1 MTITII
7 IDDLSSPEIK
17 QLLKEH
23 LASMHQHCP
32 KDSIHAFDIKTLQQA
47 DITFW
52 SAWDGK
58 QLCGCAALKRHNA
71 QLGELKSMRTSTRH
85 LRRGIARHLLNYI
98 LDDAKQQGYRQI
110 SLETGAQA
118 IFDPARKLYTSA
130 GFKPCAPF
138 AAYKKDPNSIFM
150 TKYL

>member
-1 MTITII
+1 MITII

-32 KDSIHAFDIKTLQQA
+32 KDSIHAFDIETLRQP

-58 QLCGCAALKRHNA
+58 QLCGCAALKKHNEQHA
-71 QLGELKSMRTSTRH
+71 ELKSMRTASKH
-85 LRRGIARHLLNYI
+85 LRRGIARQLLKEV
-98 LDDAKQQGYRQI
+98 LDYAKQQGYSQI
-110 SLETGAQA
+110 SLETGSQA
-118 IFDPARKLYTSA
+118 IFIPARKLYTSV

-138 AAYKKDPNSIFM
+138 AAYKEDPNSIFM